1 MVNTSWWEIKES
13 EAPTDNESWWDEYVQ
28 MPNSEPL
35 RTLSPDL
42 SEYIRRNKQAW
53 RQGYEGETEG
63 NT

>member
-1 MVNTSWWEIKES
+1 
-13 EAPTDNESWWDEYVQ
+13 

-53 RQGYEGETEG
+53 EQGYEGEAEG
-63 NT
+63 NIWGYNSYYTELLKED